1 MSPKVSIIIP
11 CYNVAQYLDRCME
24 SVTKQTL
31 SDIEIIL
38 VDDKSPDSVPS
49 MCDDWAAK
57 DSRIKVVH
65 KEINEGLGYARNT
78 GMQYATGEFVAF
90 VDSDDFVDIQMYE
103 KLYAF
108 ATEHNLDT
116 VLCNCTFYK
125 DEEHKEV
132 RYDVTE
138 NVIWTGRKSV
148 DSFILDMIAPVP
160 EYPHDVKY
168 MMSVWHGI
176 YKRRI
181 LTDCHI
187 SFMSE
192 REYVSEDILFDLDY
206 YRHVNNIG
214 YIKDS
219 FYYYCYNGGSLSR
232 TYTKEKY
239 EKFKVFLTKV
249 EEKLSESFSLSE
261 FEIHSD
267 RLKFLYLRTLL
278 KQSVINPKFGYS
290 VREILS
296 DNYWNKMIHEYPY
309 MRMEVKHRILFF
321 LIKYKFIFLIKILL
335 RGDK

>member
-11 CYNVAQYLDRCME
+11 CYNVARYLDRCME

-38 VDDKSPDSVPS
+38 VDDKSPDNVPS

-65 KEINEGLGYARNT
+65 KEINEGLGFARNT
-78 GMQYATGEFVAF
+78 GMQYATGEFIAF
-90 VDSDDFVDIQMYE
+90 IDSDDFVDVKMYE
-103 KLYAF
+103 KLYSF
-108 ATEHNLDT
+108 AAEHDLDT

-125 DEEHKEV
+125 DEAHQEV

-138 NVIWTGRKSV
+138 NVIWTDRKSV
-148 DSFILDMIAPVP
+148 NSFILDMVAPVP

-176 YKRRI
+176 YKRSV
-181 LTDCHI
+181 LSEHHI
-187 SFMSE
+187 SFLSE

-206 YRHVNNIG
+206 YRYVNRVG
-214 YIKDS
+214 FVKES
-219 FYYYCYNGGSLSR
+219 FYYYCYNGASLSR

-239 EKFKVFLTKV
+239 EKFKFFLVKV
-249 EEKLSESFSLSE
+249 DEKLSEQFPLSE
-261 FEIHSD
+261 YGLHSD

-278 KQSVINPKFGYS
+278 KQSVINPKFGYDIS
-290 VREILS
+290 DILS
-296 DNYWNKMIHEYPY
+296 DNYWDKMIQEYPY
-309 MRMEVKHRILFF
+309 KRMEIKHRILFF
-321 LIKYKFIFLIKILL
+321 LIKYKFIFFIKILL
-335 RGDK
+335 QGDK